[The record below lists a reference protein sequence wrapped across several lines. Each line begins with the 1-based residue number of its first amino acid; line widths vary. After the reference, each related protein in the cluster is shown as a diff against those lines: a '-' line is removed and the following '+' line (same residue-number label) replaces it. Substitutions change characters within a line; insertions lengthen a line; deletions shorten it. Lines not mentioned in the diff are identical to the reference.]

1 MRIAL
6 LSDFHLGF
14 KQAGRENEA
23 FENAMQAMQLALEK
37 GAKLVIISGDIFDKE
52 VPNAETLLEAFKIFS
67 LARNANEKST
77 HIKKVARTQS
87 ETISL
92 KGVPVIAI
100 HGTHEFRARD
110 YVNYLQLFESAG
122 FIVYL
127 HAAKAIIE
135 AQNERIV
142 VHGLGGVPEKKALD
156 ALKLWNPK
164 PEQNAFNILVLHQ
177 SLKEFLPFDDE
188 MIATLSIGSLPEG
201 FDIIVDG
208 HLHWQ
213 NELVEGSKHL
223 VLPGSTIITQ
233 MKRLEAKK
241 PKGFYIIETKTKKL
255 EFCALPNQRPF
266 IYEKIEF
273 ENATV
278 EEVLRALKE
287 RLSQLVE
294 KPHAKKPLIKIK
306 LLGSLAKG
314 HSQENIDI
322 KSIIKEFE
330 DKALVSVDSN
340 FFQESFTKKLT
351 ELSDLQKQRKSIIEL
366 GFDILEKNLAETDF
380 NNAFDVRR
388 VFKLLENNDVEKARE
403 LLITAQESAEK
414 IKKQF

>member
-1 MRIAL
+1 MKIAL

-14 KQAGRENEA
+14 VQAGRENEA

-37 GAKLVIISGDIFDKE
+37 GAELVIISGDIFDKE
-52 VPNAETLLEAFKIFS
+52 VPNAETLLQAFTIFS

-77 HIKKVARTQS
+77 HIKKVARDQS
-87 ETISL
+87 KTISL
-92 KGVPVIAI
+92 KGVPIIAI

-135 AQNERIV
+135 SQNERIV

-156 ALKLWNPK
+156 ALKLWDPK

-188 MIATLSIGSLPEG
+188 MIATLSIDALPEG

-213 NELVEGSKHL
+213 NELVEGNKRL
-223 VLPGSTIITQ
+223 ILPGSTIITQ

-241 PKGFYIIETKTKKL
+241 PKGFYIIETKTKELK
-255 EFCALPNQRPF
+255 FCALPNRRPF
-266 IYEKIEF
+266 FYEKIEF
-273 ENATV
+273 ENASI

-294 KPHAKKPLIKIK
+294 KSHAKKPLIKIK

-322 KSIIKEFE
+322 KSTIKEFE
-330 DKALVSVDSN
+330 DRALISVDSN
-340 FFQESFTKKLT
+340 FFQESFTKKLAA
-351 ELSDLQKQRKSIIEL
+351 LSDLQKQRKSIIEL

-403 LLITAQESAEK
+403 LLIAAQESAEK